1 MSAHE
6 LMSALVHELPAP
18 APVEPF
24 AFIDDEQMPPA
35 FARVEPAA
43 FTLACAQAMWGPHG
57 PRN

>member
-6 LMSALVHELPAP
+6 LMSALVDELPAP
-18 APVEPF
+18 APVEPV
-24 AFIDDEQMPPA
+24 AFLDDERMPSA

-43 FTLACAQAMWGPHG
+43 FALACVQAMWGPRG